1 MSSSSPSSASGP
13 ANPTPLVSGASVAET
28 AQAHAA
34 VPPSPNPAPYISPR
48 VHPTLATLFRKA
60 EARHFTDEELN
71 DIVKVYPARAPQ
83 VATVRSV
90 RHKDLPIINALVK
103 EIFSEYGYEN
113 AHELAYSKCTRDIR
127 YVVIYATHA
136 MLAQDPKWFDDR
148 LLLWLRVILQS
159 FTFPDR
165 KKQDAGKA
173 LFADPVL
180 ETRLR
185 ELPPPC
191 RSIFHTY
198 YRLQQEMQ
206 KKLDPAHYF
215 HMAPYL

>member
-1 MSSSSPSSASGP
+1 MSAMSSDTTSSASSPSP
-13 ANPTPLVSGASVAET
+13 APALG
-28 AQAHAA
+28 
-34 VPPSPNPAPYISPR
+34 NPAAPAVSPR
-48 VHPTLATLFRKA
+48 VHPALAKLFSKA
-60 EARHFTDEELN
+60 EARHFTDEELHE
-71 DIVKVYPARAPQ
+71 IVKVYPDRAPQ
-83 VATVRSV
+83 AATVRSV
-90 RHKDLPIINALVK
+90 RHKDLAIINALVK
-103 EIFSEYGYEN
+103 EIFSEYGYEH

-136 MLAQDPKWFDDR
+136 MLAHDPKWLDDR
-148 LLLWLRVILQS
+148 LLLWLRGILQS
-159 FTFPDR
+159 FSFPDR

-185 ELPPPC
+185 ELPRQC

-206 KKLDPAHYF
+206 KKLDPPHYF
-215 HMAPYL
+215 HIAPYLSQATFVLSEPA